1 MAAPPPVGQLGLK
14 TPFFLRK
21 LPRKNSWGDSST
33 PLDRRVEE
41 VVRTVF
47 LRDPKPYSLFQ
58 VATDEELRRVTMGVN
73 SGRGSL
79 KEDVAYIPIL
89 AEELAA
95 AGIRVDQTVGDTRC
109 VLANRLH
116 RDIPAED
123 ASLRNLCRMILQAQ
137 REVLSRN
144 AINLSPGKRRRK
156 RKAASPTR
164 IRRNVPSPTA
174 PACRAVN
181 GDSADGRSWFP
192 PLRFL
197 RLRRR

>member
-21 LPRKNSWGDSST
+21 LPRKNSWGDPST
-33 PLDRRVEE
+33 PLERRVEE

-73 SGRGSL
+73 SGRDSL

-89 AEELAA
+89 AEELET
-95 AGIRVDQTVGDTRC
+95 AGIRVDQTAGDTRC

-123 ASLRNLCRMILQAQ
+123 ASLRNLCRMILQAN
-137 REVLSRN
+137 RSVLS
-144 AINLSPGKRRRK
+144 LSSSPGRRRPR
-156 RKAASPTR
+156 RKAALPTR
-164 IRRNVPSPTA
+164 IRPSVPSPTV
-174 PACRAVN
+174 P
-181 GDSADGRSWFP
+181 SLP
-192 PLRFL
+192 
-197 RLRRR
+197 RRKCAAIRPTA